1 MQSADG
7 EGTLEVSAVLCP
19 NLYLYVEQRM
29 GTGHIAFVLLEF
41 FPYQICPQFST
52 KAGKKYDK
60 ELKQKHSTIRS
71 RF

>member
-7 EGTLEVSAVLCP
+7 EGTLEVSAVPCP
-19 NLYLYVEQRM
+19 TLYLYVEQRM

-41 FPYQICPQFST
+41 FSISNLSSIFHKSW
-52 KAGKKYDK
+52 KKYDE

>member
-7 EGTLEVSAVLCP
+7 EGTLEVSAVLCH

-41 FPYQICPQFST
+41 FY
-52 KAGKKYDK
+52 
-60 ELKQKHSTIRS
+60 
-71 RF
+71 